1 MAQAQPPRRP
11 LLDKVFEAFLRRQR
25 DEGLALA
32 RASDLLELQPLDF
45 ADGLA
50 DRFIVRFRCKG
61 LVRDAGGAVG
71 EASLFEVGIW
81 FPESYLRCA
90 HPPSFVLCWFGPHH
104 VFHPNIRPPFICV
117 GEIAPATRLVDLL
130 YQVFEMIT
138 YTKFNCASP
147 LDAEAAAWAR
157 DHLAEFPIDRRPLKR
172 RRLEL
177 QAELREEAR

>member
-1 MAQAQPPRRP
+1 MGPGQPAPGPRP
-11 LLDKVFEAFLRRQR
+11 DKVFEAFLRRQR

-32 RASDLLELQPLDF
+32 RESDLFELLPLDF

-61 LVRDAGGAVG
+61 LVRDAGGVVG
-71 EASLFEVGIW
+71 ETSLFEVGIW
-81 FPESYLRCA
+81 FPETYLRCP
-90 HPPSFVLCWFGPHH
+90 HPPDVVLCWFGPHH

-138 YTKFNCASP
+138 YTKFNCASA
-147 LDAEAAAWAR
+147 LNAEAAAWAR
-157 DHLAEFPIDRRPLKR
+157 DHLAGFPVDRRPLKR
-172 RRLEL
+172 RRLAL